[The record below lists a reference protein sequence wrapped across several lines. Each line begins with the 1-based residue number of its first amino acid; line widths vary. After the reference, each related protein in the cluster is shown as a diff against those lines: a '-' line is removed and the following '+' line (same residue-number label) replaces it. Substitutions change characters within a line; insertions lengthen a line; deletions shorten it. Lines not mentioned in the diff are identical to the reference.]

1 MRFPQ
6 EELAKRLPCQPRPHH
21 QPGASSAGRPKSG
34 EKRRWNRRWQP
45 GEYLPGVEMF
55 LQCVPNR
62 CGTLVRQWEPVRE
75 RLQACRDT
83 SPAIRRAEGFL
94 RRDRQARDP
103 RYADLPDGGCHSRAA
118 GCDCRCC
125 EIRHPAAKHTWM
137 AEGSAHPDR
146 PVDGHRD
153 YARRDGP
160 NVRPG
165 RDHSRD
171 HLRVRNAAGP
181 GGHCH
186 GHFRDHARNAWSNS
200 ELG

>member
-21 QPGASSAGRPKSG
+21 QPGASSAARPRNG
-34 EKRRWNRRWQP
+34 EKRRRSRRRQP
-45 GEYLPGVEMF
+45 GEYLPGAEMF
-55 LQCVPNR
+55 LRRVRNR
-62 CGTLVRQWEPVRE
+62 CGTLVRQWEPMRE

-165 RDHSRD
+165 RDHP
-171 HLRVRNAAGP
+171 RVRNAAGL